1 VGAGHCPL
9 GVLGGAN
16 ILETGHGPPAL
27 VNAETVPLKP
37 ETVVSRAKSLSIA
50 IPTATFLAYLTTGV
64 ILDAGLVDDSYIFL
78 RYADNLASGHGLVF
92 NIGNRVEGF
101 TSPLWAVC
109 LGIVGFLNLDLV
121 LACEVLGIFFGLAIL
136 VLFFLGWSH
145 LSSQHGALVLCA
157 LMLFLATNPS
167 YVYWSW
173 SGMDTACF
181 TFLLTASFLAFLQ
194 QVEGTGTMV
203 RSGTWFSLAAVARLD
218 MLSVLPVYLL
228 FILYSN
234 RHRKRL
240 LWRKYVSFLGPLMS
254 LPLLFLWRYHY
265 YGALLPNTY
274 YAKAGVAVG
283 VLLESGLVYAA
294 RFALAYN
301 LHLLGPLFLGA
312 LVLLRPSRRLRA
324 QWAFTLAIMGMWT
337 MCVVWVGGDH
347 LAMFRFFVPILP
359 LLAFLMA
366 SMIDRIAQSSDLRNR
381 RTMLGASVLLTVAL
395 CGLNYSVYVFHEGKR
410 ATGEVRLAR
419 SWAQVGQW
427 FRDNAPSDA
436 TMASAVVGAI
446 PYYSGLTTYDLLGL
460 TDSEV
465 ARHGDVY
472 PQGRIGHQKYHTDY
486 ILARKPLYIVY
497 HASGLYDRP
506 LWRRSQD
513 IDRVYSYALYDLA
526 NDERTK
532 ELYEYQAVRMDSGA
546 YVEFLKLKGEDP

>member
-1 VGAGHCPL
+1 MSRVGP
-9 GVLGGAN
+9 
-16 ILETGHGPPAL
+16 
-27 VNAETVPLKP
+27 
-37 ETVVSRAKSLSIA
+37 LSIA
-50 IPTATFLAYLTTGV
+50 IPTATFLAYLTAGV
-64 ILDAGLVDDSYIFL
+64 ILDAGLVDDSYIIL

-92 NIGNRVEGF
+92 NIGDRVEGF
-101 TSPLWAVC
+101 TSPLWVMC
-109 LGIVGFLNLDLV
+109 LGILAFLDLDLV
-121 LACEVLGIFFGLAIL
+121 LACQILGTLFGLAAIL
-136 VLFFLGWSH
+136 VLFFLGRHH
-145 LSSQHGALVLCA
+145 LSSQQGVLVLCA

-167 YVYWSW
+167 LVYWSW

-181 TFLLTASFLAFLQ
+181 TFLLTASFFAFLQ

-203 RSGTWFSLAAVARLD
+203 RSGTWFLLATAARLD

-234 RHRKRL
+234 RHRKQL

-254 LPLLFLWRYHY
+254 LPILFLWRYHY
-265 YGALLPNTY
+265 YGSLLPNTY
-274 YAKAGVAVG
+274 YAKVGVAVG
-283 VLLESGLVYAA
+283 TLLESGLAYAF
-294 RFALAYN
+294 RFALAHN

-324 QWAFTLAIMGMWT
+324 QWAFTLVTMGMWALY
-337 MCVVWVGGDH
+337 VVWVGGDH
-347 LAMFRFFVPILP
+347 FAMFRFFVPILP

-366 SMIDRIAQSSDLRNR
+366 SMIDWIAQSSDIRNR
-381 RTMLGASVLLTVAL
+381 RNMIGASILLTIAL

-419 SWAQVGQW
+419 SWAQVGHW
-427 FRDNAPSDA
+427 FSKNVPSDA
-436 TMASAVVGAI
+436 TIASAVVGAI
-446 PYYSGLTTYDLLGL
+446 PYYSGLRTYDLLGL
-460 TDSEV
+460 TDREV

-486 ILARKPLYIVY
+486 ILARKPVYIVY
-497 HASGLYDRP
+497 HVSGLYDRP

-532 ELYEYQAVRMDSGA
+532 ELYEYQAVKMDSGA